1 MVVGGGD
8 GDHLGD
14 AEAGQHG
21 VRRAGEL
28 GGVDHGAD
36 ADDRSLPGHE
46 PRNRLGCADAPGVR
60 ERDGGSREVVDSQGA
75 FAPAAHEVLV
85 SGEEIAE
92 SHELGG
98 FDGRHDEGAG
108 AVGAAGVDRDAEI
121 DVLGM
126 ADRGLAVG
134 QRVRVVHL
142 GHLDERLNRGE
153 GHQVGEADLAAPGGP
168 QPLVDDGAVVEHRF
182 GGDFAERRR
191 RRNGERGVHVGRDGL
206 GRALHADGFAGRDRG
221 VARHQLVPFGIGG
234 EGRLRR
240 GRRSGREVRTGGDR
254 VRGRLPGVA
263 PGVNL
268 DLRLGGVGIR
278 PSVHGAPLGAPSSE
292 KVAPLRRDGRRI
304 LEEVGVEILDEAA
317 VGPEV
322 VVWLR

>member
-1 MVVGGGD
+1 MPRHEPGD
-8 GDHLGD
+8 G
-14 AEAGQHG
+14 
-21 VRRAGEL
+21 
-28 GGVDHGAD
+28 
-36 ADDRSLPGHE
+36 
-46 PRNRLGCADAPGVR
+46 LGCADASGIC

-75 FAPAAHEVLV
+75 FASAAHEVFV

-92 SHELGG
+92 SHEFGG

-108 AVGAAGVDRDAEI
+108 AVGAASVDRDAEI

-142 GHLDERLNRGE
+142 RHLDERLNRGE
-153 GHQVGEADLAAPGGP
+153 GHQVGEAHLAAPSGP

-182 GGDFAERRR
+182 GWDFAERRR
-191 RRNGERGVHVGRDGL
+191 RRNGERSVHVGRDGL
-206 GRALHADGFAGRDRG
+206 RRALHADGFARRDRG
-221 VARHQLVPFGIGG
+221 VARHQLVPLGIGG

-254 VRGRLPGVA
+254 VRGRLPGVVL
-263 PGVNL
+263 GVNL

-292 KVAPLRRDGRRI
+292 EVAPLRRDGRRI